1 MSCLDRE
8 ILDELRDLLGVDELH
23 VITGAFIAQ
32 LEVQLQQLAR
42 FAAEGNLEEG
52 ARIAHSLKGGAGNLG
67 ASQLS
72 AAAAAIE
79 HDARAGDAAS
89 FASGLTTLPA
99 LARQT
104 VAELEALGYA
114 PALS

>member
-23 VITGAFIAQ
+23 EITGTFIDQ
-32 LEVQLQQLAR
+32 LGVQLQQLDR
-42 FAAEGNLEEG
+42 FAAESDLEEV
-52 ARIAHSLKGGAGNLG
+52 ARVAHSLKGGAGNLG

-72 AAAAAIE
+72 AAAAAME
-79 HDARAGDAAS
+79 RHARAGDAAS
-89 FASGLTTLPA
+89 FASGLTTLSA

-104 VAELEALGYA
+104 VDELKAQGYA
-114 PALS
+114 PPAY